1 MKSIVRHET
10 NSDVEAIAVV
20 NRLAFGQDDEG
31 DLVDSLRQGDFVALS
46 MVAVI
51 DERVVGHIMLSQLEI
66 ISEHATIAAL
76 ALAPMAVLPDFQGQ
90 GIGSQ
95 LISAALDQCRHDGHT
110 IVIVLGHPNYY
121 PRFGFS
127 TELAKPLESIYAGD
141 SFMAME
147 LVAGALRGVT
157 GSVRYSSP
165 FDIDRKLGGRRESG
179 TDSCGSSL
187 DSPHDEPE

>member
-10 NSDVEAIAVV
+10 DSDFGAIRKV
-20 NRLAFGQDDEG
+20 NCLAFSQNDES
-31 DLVDSLRQGDFVALS
+31 DLVDSLRDGGFAELS
-46 MVAVI
+46 MVAEI
-51 DERVVGHIMLSQLEI
+51 DDRVVGHVLFSRLEI

-95 LISAALDQCRHDGHT
+95 MIQIALDQCRDEGHA

-127 TELAKPLESIYAGD
+127 TALAKPLESIYAGD

-147 LVAGALRGVT
+147 LVLGSLQGVT
-157 GSVRYSSP
+157 GSVRYSKP
-165 FDIDRKLGGRRESG
+165 FGG
-179 TDSCGSSL
+179 
-187 DSPHDEPE
+187 